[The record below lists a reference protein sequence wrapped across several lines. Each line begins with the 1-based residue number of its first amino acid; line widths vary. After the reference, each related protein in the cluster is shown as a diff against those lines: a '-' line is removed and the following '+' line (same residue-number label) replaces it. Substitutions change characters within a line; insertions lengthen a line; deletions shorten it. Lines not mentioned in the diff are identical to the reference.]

1 MKKFERYTTECEA
14 AYIRDNSYEL
24 LCEHFKYVGIHGVD
38 RSGSIELSFE
48 VGPSE
53 DRTVFIKT
61 ENWLVKH
68 PNGSY
73 TVLGDEEFRKLYRHV
88 ESKEMTLAVDV
99 FGIEEF
105 VELLNEVNSR
115 PKNFFEKST
124 A

>member
-1 MKKFERYTTECEA
+1 MRTGYFLTSKRGNGDIDMKKFERYTTECEA

-24 LCEHFKYVGIHGVD
+24 LCEHFKYVGIHGVH

-68 PNGSY
+68 PNDH
-73 TVLGDEEFRKLYRHV
+73 TLFLGTKSF
-88 ESKEMTLAVDV
+88 A
-99 FGIEEF
+99 
-105 VELLNEVNSR
+105 
-115 PKNFFEKST
+115 NFTDTSSQRR
-124 A
+124 